1 MTEFWTAELSETL
14 SSAHRVVG
22 NAGCTSDFEIW
33 MRAYDTTALPS
44 TNTGAADLA
53 FQRWMKFKEAFSP
66 KFVVD
71 ALASLDRPPKHCID
85 PFGGSGT
92 TALTCSL
99 LGVRCTTVEVNP
111 FLADLIQ
118 AKVTPIRPTT
128 LADAYVACVDAAG
141 TVDPASLSLGP
152 GAPASLREPG
162 INGRFVFWSEAMN
175 RILALRAGLSAVE
188 DEDTRRMLKVLLGSI
203 LIEAS
208 NVVVNGKGRR
218 YRGSWERRLVT
229 ADDVDRLFDEAVAR
243 AARDLKEFS
252 GRTRA
257 GVSIIRGDSRTCLEE
272 AGPADVAVFSPP
284 YPNSFDY
291 TDVYNIELW
300 VLGYLDDAASNR
312 SLRLS
317 TLRSHVQV
325 SWPGGGAN
333 IMSATLAATLEKLNG
348 VRQRLWNPNL
358 VPMVEAYFQDMA
370 IVLTNLREQLVPG
383 GKAIMVAGDSC
394 YGDVRVDVGAIF
406 SELGTELGYK
416 SVETNSMRSMRSSAQ
431 HGGRA
436 ELTESCIVLTR

>member
-1 MTEFWTAELSETL
+1 
-14 SSAHRVVG
+14 
-22 NAGCTSDFEIW
+22 
-33 MRAYDTTALPS
+33 
-44 TNTGAADLA
+44 
-53 FQRWMKFKEAFSP
+53 
-66 KFVVD
+66 
-71 ALASLDRPPKHCID
+71 
-85 PFGGSGT
+85 
-92 TALTCSL
+92 
-99 LGVRCTTVEVNP
+99 
-111 FLADLIQ
+111 
-118 AKVTPIRPTT
+118 
-128 LADAYVACVDAAG
+128 
-141 TVDPASLSLGP
+141 
-152 GAPASLREPG
+152 
-162 INGRFVFWSEAMN
+162 MN
-175 RILALRAGLSAVE
+175 RILALRTGLSAVE
-188 DEDTRRMLKVLLGSI
+188 DEDARRMLRVLLGSI

-218 YRGSWERRLVT
+218 YRGSWERRIVT

-257 GVSIIRGDSRTCLEE
+257 GVSIIRGDTRTRLKE

-291 TDVYNIELW
+291 TDVYNLELW

-325 SWPGGGAN
+325 SWPGGGTN

-383 GKAIMVAGDSC
+383 GRAIMVAGDSC

>member
-1 MTEFWTAELSETL
+1 MTAFWTADLSETL
-14 SSAHRVVG
+14 SSARRVVG
-22 NAGCTSDFEIW
+22 GVAPTSEFESW
-33 MRAYDTTALPS
+33 LGAYDSTALPS
-44 TNTGAADLA
+44 TNSGAADLA

-71 ALASLDRPPKHCID
+71 ALASLDRPPMHCID

-99 LGVRCTTVEVNP
+99 LGVRCTTIEVNP
-111 FLADLIQ
+111 FLADLIE
-118 AKVTPIRPTT
+118 AKVNPIRPTT
-128 LADAYVACVDAAG
+128 LADAYVACVDAAE
-141 TVDPASLSLGP
+141 TIDPASLALRPS
-152 GAPASLREPG
+152 APASLREPG
-162 INGRFVFWSEAMN
+162 IGGRFVFWSEAMD
-175 RILALRAGLSAVE
+175 RILALRAGLAAVE
-188 DEDTRRMLKVLLGSI
+188 DENARRMLRVLLGSI

-218 YRGSWERRLVT
+218 YRGGWLRRRVT
-229 ADDVDRLFDEAVAR
+229 ADQVDGLFDEAVAR

-257 GVSIIRGDSRTCLEE
+257 GVSIVRGDTRARLKEVEE
-272 AGPADVAVFSPP
+272 ADVAIFSPP

-291 TDVYNIELW
+291 TDVYNLELW
-300 VLGYLDDAASNR
+300 VLGYLDDAGSNR
-312 SLRLS
+312 ALRLS

-325 SWPGGGAN
+325 AWSRGGADLR
-333 IMSATLAATLEKLNG
+333 SATLADTLAKLDG
-348 VRQRLWNPNL
+348 VRHRLWSPNL

-370 IVLTNLREQLVPG
+370 TVLAELRDRLTPA

-394 YGDVRVDVGAIF
+394 YGDVRVDVGAILA
-406 SELGTELGYK
+406 EVGTELGYG
-416 SVETNSMRSMRSSAQ
+416 SVETKSMRSMRSSAQ

-436 ELTESCIVLTR
+436 ELAESCIVLTR